1 MLIALGVQDFVIVD
15 RLRLEFEPGFTVLTG
30 ETGAGKS
37 ILIDALLLALGARAD
52 AAQVRAGADRADIT
66 AEFELADAPAAAA
79 WLAAHDLAGEEG
91 ECILRRMVDAGGR
104 SRAVV
109 NGRPVT
115 VAQLRELGEL
125 LVDIHGQHEH
135 QALMRAAAQRGLL
148 DEHAGATGLVR
159 EVTERFR
166 AWQAAR
172 EALTALERD
181 AQAMADERDRLAWQ
195 VEEVGRVCPTPAQWD
210 EWQAD
215 HQRLAHAAALMEG
228 AEAGVEALTE
238 GDAAVAAGIGA
249 VRGRLE
255 ALAHHDPGLR
265 GVLELLDAA
274 DIQISEA
281 SHALRQYRSRL
292 ELDPGRLQD
301 LEARLEA
308 VTTLARKYRVRPE
321 ALGERLAQWRARLAE
336 LGHDLDAEALRLE
349 AGQLEQAWREAAT
362 RLSGLRAEAARSLGR
377 AVTAAMQQLA
387 MAGGVFEVALRPL
400 DPPAA
405 HGLEQVEFLV
415 AGHPGVAPAPVSRVA
430 SGGEL
435 ARLSLAIQTV
445 ASRGATVST
454 LVFDEVDSGIG
465 GGVAEVVGRM
475 LRDLGRSRQVFCITH
490 LPQVAATAAHQWR
503 VAKHSRDG
511 ATVSTVEVLAAGARV
526 EEIARMLGGVEIT
539 ATTRMHAGEMLAAG
553 GVAGAC

>member
-66 AEFELADAPAAAA
+66 AEFDLDDAPAAAA
-79 WLAAHDLAGEEG
+79 WLAEHDLAGEEG
-91 ECILRRMVDAGGR
+91 ECILRRVLDARGR
-104 SRAVV
+104 SRAAV
-109 NGRPVT
+109 NGRTVT

-135 QALMRAAAQRGLL
+135 QALMRGAAQRSLL
-148 DEHAGATGLVR
+148 DEHSGAAGLAR
-159 EVTERFR
+159 EVAERFR
-166 AWQAAR
+166 AWQVAR
-172 EALTALERD
+172 EALESLERD
-181 AQAMADERDRLAWQ
+181 AQAMGDERDRLAWQ

-215 HQRLAHAAALMEG
+215 HQRLANAAALMEG

-238 GDAAVAAGIGA
+238 GDAAVATGIAA
-249 VRGRLE
+249 VRARLE
-255 ALAHHDPGLR
+255 ALAHHDPELR

-292 ELDPGRLQD
+292 ELDPGRLDD
-301 LEARLEA
+301 LEARIDA

-321 ALGERLAQWRARLAE
+321 ALGERLAQWQARLAE
-336 LGHDLDAEALRLE
+336 LGHDLDAEALRHE
-349 AGQLEQAWREAAT
+349 ASQLEQAWRKAAA
-362 RLSGLRAEAARSLGR
+362 RLSGQRAEAARSLGR

-387 MAGGVFEVALRPL
+387 MAGGVFEVALRAL
-400 DPPAA
+400 DQPAA

-415 AGHPGVAPAPVSRVA
+415 AGHPGVASAPVSRVA

-445 ASRGATVST
+445 ASQAATVAT

-490 LPQVAATAAHQWR
+490 LPQVAAMAAHQWR
-503 VAKHSRDG
+503 VAKHTRDG
-511 ATVSTVEVLAAGARV
+511 VTVSAVEVLDAGARV

-553 GVAGAC
+553 SLPLAG